1 LQNNT
6 FSTLFVGQNLI
17 KLTTVDSTNNYLKI
31 LVSKSE
37 PLAEGTVIMADDQFA
52 GRGQQNSTWI
62 AAPGKN
68 LTFSLLL
75 QPTFL
80 PITDQFKLNMV
91 ICNALKT
98 ALANFTGKNI
108 VFKWPNDLYYNH
120 QKLGGILIEN
130 MLAGN
135 KYKSAIIGIGINV
148 NQLEFSPLLLGKA
161 TSVAQILQQDVNLVQ
176 LLAEICSQI
185 ESGYL
190 RLMSG
195 TYADLQA
202 QYLTGLYKY
211 EEIAW
216 YKQDNI
222 VFEAKIV
229 GVTSS
234 GQLVMEKE
242 GEQVHFNLK
251 EIEFITNKT

>member
-52 GRGQQNSTWI
+52 GRGQQNSVWI
-62 AAPGKN
+62 AAPGQN

-75 QPTFL
+75 QPVFL
-80 PITDQFKLNMV
+80 PINDQFKLNMV

-130 MLAGN
+130 LLSGN
-135 KYKSAIIGIGINV
+135 KYKSAIVGIGINV
-148 NQLEFSPLLLGKA
+148 NQLEFSPMLAGKA

-185 ESGYL
+185 EKGYL
-190 RLMSG
+190 RLKSG

-211 EEIAW
+211 DEIAW
-216 YKQDNI
+216 YKQGDDI
-222 VFEAKIV
+222 FEAKIID
-229 GVTSS
+229 VTSN
-234 GQLVMEKE
+234 GQLVLEKE
-242 GEQVHFNLK
+242 GKQLQFNLK
-251 EIEFITNKT
+251 EIEFIINNT

>member
-1 LQNNT
+1 MQNNT

-75 QPTFL
+75 HPLFL
-80 PITDQFKLNMV
+80 PINDQFKLNMV

-108 VFKWPNDLYYNH
+108 VFKWPNDLYYND

-130 MLAGN
+130 LLAGN
-135 KYKSAIIGIGINV
+135 KYKSAIVGIGINV
-148 NQLEFSPLLLGKA
+148 NQLEFSPLLAGKA
-161 TSVAQILQQDVNLVQ
+161 TSIAQILQEDVNLVQ

-190 RLMSG
+190 RLKSG
-195 TYADLQA
+195 AYADLQA

-211 EEIAW
+211 DEIAW
-216 YKQDNI
+216 YKQGDV
-222 VFEAKIV
+222 VFEAKIT

-242 GEQVHFNLK
+242 GKQLQFNLK
-251 EIEFITNKT
+251 EIEFITNRT